1 MKNRGMWWI
10 LGVSGGVVLLVF
22 VAFISHM
29 IGTNQARATLDA
41 RKFTLEEIE
50 IEIAQSSTSLTEVN
64 EELSSIQNSHEEQAT
79 LLQQLEH
86 DISDHSE
93 EFEEMT
99 TLISE
104 RDDVMLEIET
114 LNNEIDDKEESLTR
128 VIDDI
133 ETAEI
138 ELEKLTTGIVTKAE
152 EPRVLSAGYFTVGQD
167 LPPGRYKVEPNAGSG
182 NYFVN
187 SGSKSNII
195 LGSGDD
201 SFYTSEYIV
210 FLNDGDE
217 IEQTLSVRYTP
228 VEE

>member
-1 MKNRGMWWI
+1 MKNRGIWWI
-10 LGVSGGVVLLVF
+10 IGVSGGVVLLIF
-22 VAFISHM
+22 VAFISHT
-29 IGTNQARATLDA
+29 IGKNQASAVLDE
-41 RKFTLEEIE
+41 RTFKLEEIE
-50 IEIAQSSTSLTEVN
+50 IEIAQSSTSLTQVN
-64 EELSSIQNSHEEQAT
+64 EELSDVQTTHEEQAT
-79 LLQQLEH
+79 LLQQLEN
-86 DISDHSE
+86 DISEHSD

-104 RDDVMLEIET
+104 RDDVLLEIET
-114 LNNEIDDKEESLTR
+114 LTNEIEDNEATLAR

-133 ETAEI
+133 ETSEI
-138 ELEKLTTGIVTKAE
+138 ELEKLTNGIVTKAE

-167 LPPGRYKVEPNAGSG
+167 LPSGRYKVEPNAGSG

-217 IEQTLSVRYTP
+217 IEQTLSVRYTL